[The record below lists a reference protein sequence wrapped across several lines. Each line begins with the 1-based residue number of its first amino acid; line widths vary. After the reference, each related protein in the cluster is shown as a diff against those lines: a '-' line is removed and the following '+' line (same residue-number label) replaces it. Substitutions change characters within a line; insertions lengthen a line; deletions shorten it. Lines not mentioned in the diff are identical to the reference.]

1 MLEQLEKSSG
11 PWDIA
16 VAGGGATGLGIAVD
30 AASRGYRTILVEQ
43 DDFCKGTSS
52 RSTKLVHGGF
62 RYLQRGD
69 LSLVH
74 EALRERG
81 LLIRNAPH
89 LVHDLSFVVPNYKWW
104 EGPFYGVGMKVY
116 DLMAGKLGLGP
127 STWLSREETL
137 SRIPTLES
145 RGLRGGVRYHDGQFD
160 DARLGIAIALTAA
173 DHGATLINYFQAEGL
188 MKTAGKTCG
197 IQGKDLVSG
206 RSWEI
211 QARVVINATG
221 VFADGLVQADE
232 PGAPA
237 LIAPSQ
243 GIHMVLD
250 RKFLPGQTAIM
261 VPHTDDGRV
270 LFAVPWLDRVIVGT
284 TDTPV
289 EHPLAEPRALPME
302 LDFLMGHAS
311 RYLAIPPSRGDIL
324 SVFAGLRPLVR
335 SGSSRQTASLSRDH
349 HLSVSSSGLVTITG
363 GKWTTYRKMGEDAV
377 DQAVS
382 VAGLTRGNSR
392 TGDLPIH
399 GWTEGGYRAG
409 PLDPYGSDC
418 PRLLDLIA
426 GEPQMASPIHPRFP
440 YLRAQVLWAVREEM
454 ALTLED
460 VLSRRTRCLLL
471 DARAAMEASRDTAL
485 LMARELGKD
494 EAWVRNQVRDFRA
507 IARGY
512 LPEGL

>member
-1 MLEQLEKSSG
+1 MLDQLEQSSG

-16 VAGGGATGLGIAVD
+16 VVGGGATGLGIAVD
-30 AASRGYRTILVEQ
+30 AASRGYRTLLLEQ
-43 DDFCKGTSS
+43 QDFCKGTSS
-52 RSTKLVHGGF
+52 RSTKLVHGGV

-104 EGPFYGVGMKVY
+104 EAPFYGVGMKVY
-116 DLMAGKLGLGP
+116 DLLAGKLGLGP

-137 SRIPTLES
+137 LQIPTLEPG
-145 RGLRGGVRYHDGQFD
+145 GLRGGVMYHDAQFD
-160 DARLGIAIALTAA
+160 DARLGIALAITAA
-173 DHGATLINYFQAEGL
+173 GQGATLINYFRVEGL
-188 MKTAGKTCG
+188 MKSGGKTCG
-197 IQGKDLVSG
+197 ILGKDLLSG
-206 RSWEI
+206 TQMEI
-211 QARVVINATG
+211 PSRVVINATG
-221 VFADGLVQADE
+221 VFSDALVQADD
-232 PGAPA
+232 PGAPS
-237 LIAPSQ
+237 LVSPSQ

-250 RKFLPGQTAIM
+250 RKFLPRQTAIM

-270 LFAVPWLDRVIVGT
+270 LFAVPWLGRVLVGT

-289 EHPLAEPRALPME
+289 EHPVLEPIALPEE
-302 LDFLMGHAS
+302 LDFLMKHAS
-311 RYLAIPPSRGDIL
+311 RYLAIPPSLGDIL

-335 SGSSRQTASLSRDH
+335 SSSSKQTASLSRDH
-349 HLSVSSSGLVTITG
+349 HLSVSPSGLLTITG

-377 DQAVS
+377 DHAASLGGLKPRQS
-382 VAGLTRGNSR
+382 VTENLH
-392 TGDLPIH
+392 IH
-399 GWTEGGYRAG
+399 GWSEEAGGED
-409 PLDPYGSDC
+409 PLAAYGSD
-418 PRLLDLIA
+418 RGRIFQLIRE
-426 GEPQMASPIHPRFP
+426 EPGLGNPIHPRLP

-471 DARAAMEASRDTAL
+471 DARAAIEAAPETAT

-494 EAWVRNQVRDFRA
+494 EAWVRHQVGEFQA

-512 LPEGL
+512 LPDHL